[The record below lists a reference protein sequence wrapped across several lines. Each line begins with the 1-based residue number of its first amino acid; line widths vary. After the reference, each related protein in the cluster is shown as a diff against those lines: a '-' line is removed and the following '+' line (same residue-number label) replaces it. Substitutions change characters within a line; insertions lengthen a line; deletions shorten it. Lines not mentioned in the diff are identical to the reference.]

1 MIKINHKQ
9 WFDLNYLGLL
19 LILIMVIISLMFS
32 LKFST
37 ILILNLLYL
46 TFGMALYKQIQK
58 TKDFDLILNSENQ
71 WFVQDN
77 NELLPVELKDYW
89 LHTRRMFI
97 WLKGPKKSIS
107 FMVSRSI
114 IGAETFSQLRSRM
127 I

>member
-89 LHTRRMFI
+89 LHTGRMFI